1 MPELFR
7 WHHSLPDMPKVS
19 PGIRVGVAHQRFCG
33 PTEDFRMLVSQARD
47 APFVLSAPLSA

>member
-7 WHHSLPDMPKVS
+7 WHHSLPDMPKLR
-19 PGIRVGVAHQRFCG
+19 PGIRVGVAHQRFYG
-33 PTEDFRMLVSQARD
+33 ATEDFRMLVSQARD